1 MKRVNVLLY
10 LGAVWFFAMGWFSHR
25 AFTAPQVVT
34 PETYLQIDSLKSEI
48 SNRDSVIFSLEEELD
63 ICDEA
68 CQMKES
74 EISYWGQKYDSLRWF
89 GSKK

>member
-10 LGAVWFFAMGWFSHR
+10 LGAVWIFGMGWFSHR

-34 PETYLQIDSLKSEI
+34 PEVYLKIDSLESEI
-48 SNRDSVIFSLEEELD
+48 SNRDSVIFSLEEEND
-63 ICDEA
+63 ILEDA

-74 EISYWGQKYDSLRWF
+74 EISYWGRKYDSLRW
-89 GSKK
+89 GKK